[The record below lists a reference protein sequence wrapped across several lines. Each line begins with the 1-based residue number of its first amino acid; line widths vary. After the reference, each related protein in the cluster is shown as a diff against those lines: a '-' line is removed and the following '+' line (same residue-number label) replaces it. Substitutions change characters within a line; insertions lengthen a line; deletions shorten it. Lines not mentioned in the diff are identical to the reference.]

1 MRPRAEVWE
10 HFDSRQVQGKRE
22 AICKYCG
29 TVYKNA
35 LATRLREHI
44 NRCKCCPQSVK
55 RMASEA
61 SQGPSK
67 KRSTASMT
75 FPSSSTSVSTV
86 ASTSTDDTPNINF
99 TVDLAPALTDS
110 EVDEAIARAV
120 YSSAVPLSMLESQF
134 WKKKKKKKLSNLFA
148 LVMIHLTVILWVE
161 IY

>member
-1 MRPRAEVWE
+1 
-10 HFDSRQVQGKRE
+10 
-22 AICKYCG
+22 
-29 TVYKNA
+29 
-35 LATRLREHI
+35 
-44 NRCKCCPQSVK
+44 
-55 RMASEA
+55 
-61 SQGPSK
+61 
-67 KRSTASMT
+67 MT

-134 WKKKKKKKLSNLFA
+134 WKKKLSNLFA